1 MSADGR
7 KFALKAKKLSMSEE
21 EPDENVTL
29 RFNEMELCG
38 HGVFSNVYKGT
49 VNENGHDVTVAIKKC
64 WGTEKDKDSKE
75 IQILK
80 RLNRHKAKNVTKL
93 LYFTSK
99 SYDEKICFSLIMEF
113 MPTTLSSHIRST
125 KPKPLPIIET
135 KVFTWQM
142 FRGLNW
148 VHSNGIFHR
157 DLKPQ
162 NILINPD
169 TLLLQIGDF
178 GSSVIIEEGDTFSSY
193 HVTRYYRPIELLLG
207 SHKYGP
213 AIDFWSAGCVMAE
226 MLRGRTFLPGKT
238 TDNQLEI
245 ILECFGAPTESQLSA
260 MSARKKKLLE
270 KPDMVKAVEIFNERG
285 QNGLRSRMPTA
296 PDDAI
301 KLLEEIFNYDP
312 AERLH
317 GSKLLGDPFFSDIFD
332 SKREHNGKPL
342 KLLTKSDLKK
352 AVAGDVTRELKSRS
366 FSRENLN

>member
-1 MSADGR
+1 
-7 KFALKAKKLSMSEE
+7 
-21 EPDENVTL
+21 VTL
-29 RFNEMELCG
+29 RFNEMKLCG
-38 HGVFSNVYKGT
+38 HGVFSNVYTGT
-49 VNENGHDVTVAIKKC
+49 VTENGQEVTVAIKKC
-64 WGTEKDKDSKE
+64 WGTEKESKE

-99 SYDEKICFSLIMEF
+99 NYDGKICFSLIMEF
-113 MPTTLSSHIRST
+113 MPTTLSSHIRAT

-135 KVFTWQM
+135 KIFTWQM

-148 VHSNGIFHR
+148 IHSNGIFHR

-162 NILINPD
+162 NILINAD
-169 TLLLQIGDF
+169 TFLLQIGDF
-178 GSSVIIEEGDTFSSY
+178 GSSVIIVEGDTFSSY

-226 MLRGRTFLPGKT
+226 MLRGRTFLPGNT

-245 ILECFGAPTESQLSA
+245 ILECFGAPTESQLAA
-260 MSARKKKLLE
+260 MSARKVKLLE
-270 KPDMVKAVEIFNERG
+270 KPAMINAVEAFNDRG
-285 QNGLRSRMPTA
+285 QNLLRSRMPTA
-296 PDDAI
+296 PEESI

-312 AERLH
+312 SERLH
-317 GSKLLGDPFFSDIFD
+317 GPQLLGNPFFSDIFD
-332 SKREHNGKPL
+332 PKLEHNGKPL

-352 AVAGDVTRELKSRS
+352 AVAGDLTRELRSRS
-366 FSRENLN
+366 FSRETLN